1 MPWMEDDQLHADPR
15 VVKAWIT
22 GWALARE
29 TAPPVPDGGGFRV
42 DVGWPRQR
50 VRYVF
55 PSVDEG
61 MRRIA
66 ERVTEPWILL
76 KACAPPD
83 AVRTCLPPRWMI
95 ERLGFMM
102 TRDGPAPPPHAAR
115 VDGYTLEL
123 DATGPVSI
131 ATVLDARGDVAAG
144 GRLAQVGEFAIYD
157 RIETH
162 ADHRRRGLGR
172 AVMAAL
178 EAVARSRGAV
188 RGVLVATAEGR
199 ALYEALGWRLHSLY
213 TTAAIPATSPE

>member
-1 MPWMEDDQLHADPR
+1 MEDDLHCADPR

-29 TAPPVPDGGGFRV
+29 TAPPVPDSGGFSV

-55 PSVDEG
+55 PALDEG

-66 ERVTEPWILL
+66 ERVSEPWILL
-76 KACAPPD
+76 KVCAPPD
-83 AVRTCLPPRWMI
+83 AVRACLPPRWMI
-95 ERLGFMM
+95 ERLGYMM
-102 TRDGPAPPPHAAR
+102 TRDASAPPHRAPR

-157 RIETH
+157 RIHTH

-172 AVMAAL
+172 AVMTAL
-178 EAVARSRGAV
+178 EAAARSHGAV

-213 TTAAIPATSPE
+213 TTAVIPAATPE